1 MFIGFSY
8 LIPIIKRKNHRY
20 DSFYS
25 CSAIVDDNINIV
37 IFRFLGKITSHS
49 HEPIDKIEFRFKLL
63 LKSTRFRLVT
73 MGGYFPEKSKN
84 NCVSIIIY
92 DGTKIKWSKFS

>member
-1 MFIGFSY
+1 MTHFSA
-8 LIPIIKRKNHRY
+8 L
-20 DSFYS
+20 
-25 CSAIVDDNINIV
+25 VDDNTKIV
-37 IFRFLGKITSHS
+37 IFRFPGKITTNS

-63 LKSTRFRLVT
+63 LKSNRFRLVT

-92 DGTKIKWSKFS
+92 DGT